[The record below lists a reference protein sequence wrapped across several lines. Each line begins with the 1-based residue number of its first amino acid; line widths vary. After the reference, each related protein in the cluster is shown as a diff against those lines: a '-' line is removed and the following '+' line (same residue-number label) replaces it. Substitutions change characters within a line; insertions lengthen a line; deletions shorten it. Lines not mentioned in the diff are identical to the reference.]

1 MYYDFLDRLRALFQ
15 DSVSLLQG
23 LPAAAKLP
31 AAKPRNQAADY
42 TGRSAFTAMFLQNF
56 GALGAVGPRLWL
68 YSRAN
73 SPNPAALRFG
83 RTSSNS
89 KNSPG

>member
-1 MYYDFLDRLRALFQ
+1 MYYDFLDRLRAHFQ
-15 DSVSLLQG
+15 DSVSLLQD

-31 AAKPRNQAADY
+31 AARPRNQAADY

-56 GALGAVGPRLWL
+56 GALRAVDPRLWL

-73 SPNPAALRFG
+73 FPNPAMLRIG
-83 RTSSNS
+83 SASSNR
-89 KNSPG
+89 KNRPG